1 MMKSMS
7 SWETDSSEF
16 TDTEMGQDYYV
27 RFVCPYC
34 FRSKWLLK
42 RDLALTLEEVLNTLW
57 EFECPVHGPLR
68 EKPLEANEKKHV
80 AGDEE
85 K

>member
-1 MMKSMS
+1 MIKSMRS
-7 SWETDSSEF
+7 SETDSSEC
-16 TDTEMGQDYYV
+16 TDTEVGQDYYV

-34 FRSKWLLK
+34 FRSKWILK
-42 RDLALTLEEVLNTLW
+42 RELALTLEEVLNAFW
-57 EFECPVHGPLR
+57 KFECPLHGPLR
-68 EKPLEANEKKHV
+68 EKPFQASEKKPV